1 MGAYGNDE
9 NLVYTDF
16 NSSGCNECGC
26 ESLNVELSDKVSQDN
41 YSKGVSFTTF
51 GNKVKVTY
59 DGLLAKSGSDK
70 VFAFVS
76 YGDNNNWQ
84 NSSTYLMNST
94 NQQKYELNIPAQNSK
109 QVNVA
114 FKDSAN
120 NWDNNSGKNYSY
132 YIQ

>member
-1 MGAYGNDE
+1 
-9 NLVYTDF
+9 
-16 NSSGCNECGC
+16 
-26 ESLNVELSDKVSQDN
+26 
-41 YSKGVSFTTF
+41 VSFVTF

-59 DGLLAKSGSDK
+59 DGLLAKSGADK
-70 VFAFVS
+70 IFALVS
-76 YGDNNNWQ
+76 YGDNKNWQ

-94 NQQKYELNIPAQNSK
+94 DQQKYELNIPAQNNE